1 MGATPPPLESGIEES
16 GKLGVRTMVVRV
28 FRCRACGHRMRLY
41 GDQCGACYALKKPY
55 QKVGPLT
62 AMLVIPAVAV
72 LGAWMVI

>member
-1 MGATPPPLESGIEES
+1 
-16 GKLGVRTMVVRV
+16 MVVRV